1 MADAIGVCEDME
13 NSLAYIHIH
22 KLLAPAFIT
31 CFLYTILNAILFA
44 VSFAMAAR
52 SKVYA
57 LCFRLEGEDAYHD

>member
-1 MADAIGVCEDME
+1 M
-13 NSLAYIHIH
+13 
-22 KLLAPAFIT
+22 
-31 CFLYTILNAILFA
+31 FA